1 MRCYNGKQK
10 KEDTIHL
17 GDNMKLIQNG
27 TFATGEPVYQIA
39 ENNSDGTHTTV
50 VFDPMT
56 KEEAEERLKSM
67 GGTTTKPVEEAVAD
81 DSPDYKSM
89 TKLELEAM
97 MREHGV
103 ELDRRKSKGELLK
116 EVDDYFAHV
125 LHTPS
130 KD

>member
-1 MRCYNGKQK
+1 M
-10 KEDTIHL
+10 E
-17 GDNMKLIQNG
+17 LIQNG
-27 TFATGEPVYQIA
+27 TFATGEPVYQLA
-39 ENNSDGTHTTV
+39 EKNSDGTHTIV

-67 GGTTTKPVEEAVAD
+67 GGTTVSD

-103 ELDRRKSKGELLK
+103 ELDRRKSKGDLLK

>member
-1 MRCYNGKQK
+1 M
-10 KEDTIHL
+10 E
-17 GDNMKLIQNG
+17 LIQNG

-39 ENNSDGTHTTV
+39 EKNSDGTHTTV

-56 KEEAEERLKSM
+56 KEEAEARLKSM
-67 GGTTTKPVEEAVAD
+67 GGTTVSD
-81 DSPDYKSM
+81 GSPNYKSM

-116 EVDDYFAHV
+116 EVDAYFAHV

-130 KD
+130 ED

>member
-1 MRCYNGKQK
+1 M
-10 KEDTIHL
+10 E
-17 GDNMKLIQNG
+17 LIQNG

-39 ENNSDGTHTTV
+39 EKNSDGTHTTV

-56 KEEAEERLKSM
+56 KEEAEVRLKSM
-67 GGTTTKPVEEAVAD
+67 GGTTVSD
-81 DSPDYKSM
+81 DSPNYKSM

-116 EVDDYFAHV
+116 EVDAYFA
-125 LHTPS
+125 
-130 KD
+130 DEG

>member
-1 MRCYNGKQK
+1 M
-10 KEDTIHL
+10 E
-17 GDNMKLIQNG
+17 LIQNG

-39 ENNSDGTHTTV
+39 EKNSDGTHTTV

-56 KEEAEERLKSM
+56 KEEAESRLKSM
-67 GGTTTKPVEEAVAD
+67 GGTTVSD
-81 DSPDYKSM
+81 DSPNYKSM

-116 EVDDYFAHV
+116 EVDAYFAHV

-130 KD
+130 ED

>member
-1 MRCYNGKQK
+1 M
-10 KEDTIHL
+10 E
-17 GDNMKLIQNG
+17 LIQNG

-39 ENNSDGTHTTV
+39 EKNSDGTHTTV

-56 KEEAEERLKSM
+56 KEEAEARLKSM
-67 GGTTTKPVEEAVAD
+67 GGTVVSD

-103 ELDRRKSKGELLK
+103 ELDRRKSKGDLLK